1 MFTERQTQVR
11 TEYVTSAV
19 AMVQTVTVD
28 VPQASY
34 ITTPTTQVNYVTVD
48 VTVTRPVYRTVT
60 QCYPQQ
66 QQRYR
71 RRQGWSLPSSAEP
84 DNDA

>member
-1 MFTERQTQVR
+1 MFTERRTQLQ

-19 AMVQTVTVD
+19 AMVQTVTVN
-28 VPQASY
+28 VPQATY
-34 ITTPTTQVNYVTVD
+34 ITTAATQVNYVTVD
-48 VTVTRPVYRTVT
+48 VTVTRPVYHTVT

-71 RRQGWSLPSSAEP
+71 RSQA
-84 DNDA
+84 